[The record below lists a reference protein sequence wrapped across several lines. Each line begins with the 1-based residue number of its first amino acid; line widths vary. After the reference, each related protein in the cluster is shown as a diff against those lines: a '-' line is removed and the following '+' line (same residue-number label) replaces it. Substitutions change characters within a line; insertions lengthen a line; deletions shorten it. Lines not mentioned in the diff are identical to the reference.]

1 MFNSLYNA
9 IKEPFDAADDQ
20 SAFFKEQQNL
30 YQQKRILPTQIP
42 NSMPFFQQNLGTA
55 KDAMQMT
62 DPYTGKVSVPFNDSV
77 LTTMLQGTPAQS
89 PRVEECRRY
98 TGLSGLEQMILD
110 TSANPSSPL
119 RCGFRYKKSSGLVPE
134 VAQGAYGTPQG
145 PLMNQVDSPDALG
158 NGVVWF
164 WDLQK
169 AKKQLLKDSCASL
182 TTCVSLSTL
191 PSIQNGLF
199 VGKIG
204 FCKTSQKFIPI
215 TTAYGQLK
223 AAYPDDPTL
232 GCSSAQ
238 IATTVGQC
246 TMNEGFTDTSELD
259 ATCLQAG
266 SDTLS
271 RDCLLRAVQMAGC
284 SDKGTLYTALQ
295 TASANGPYDGTLKTK
310 KSFQD
315 YQSQQGSARIT
326 QNLFQADQGSMNIA
340 LSEVGKLKSA
350 IQGSPSKTIRTAADD
365 LCTRA
370 GIYDTYDFCADVPGT
385 SLLSAI
391 DFSCVKAYWEKKNG
405 KKQGTLYPGTL
416 TAAYQ
421 IGSAVRTWDEYKN
434 AVNILEQQTHSTNGA
449 VQQDALLKF
458 MGIQPGPAVA
468 LQVPV
473 DATTMGVETIWFDK
487 AVTNPQI
494 GQVFCILGR
503 RIALGKGGNNGKGLP
518 DIPLSTAPIPPTGLT
533 QNVGFISFFDFRLP
547 PVPTDYRIFLQ
558 TVSKDGFRFAVNHV
572 ITDLGT
578 TDNTFSRF
586 TDHPVTTFNNLNTS
600 GLLVKR
606 NQSSI
611 FTVEWYTGTGS
622 HQFQNSIAFR
632 ADGDTGQMSPM
643 TPFYDD
649 RGYVNRDL
657 GMFSILVQES
667 TAPYIAIEVCRR
679 QAPSTGAFSLY
690 ANQVAFQE
698 RRLHSRGLEIQKN
711 GNPSFWTSGSD
722 RASVPGSLG
731 YTHLNDGDTFT
742 SYSKVA
748 FQALQTVTICFRIP
762 QTFQTTMNL
771 FSWVNLE
778 RGYSSRIGYT
788 VTILANG
795 SMQIEIKG
803 QQGTTTQIYPSQLQM
818 GAGAPWY
825 LFVMR
830 VDQFQGNTQGV
841 NIVVDTCSTLQNTG
855 SFPMNSTMT
864 IAKTYSQPYFF
875 SDYGTSSQQ
884 RGELRFGG
892 VGALDLAW
900 FHGFDYKIEEGEQV
914 KREARAGWIRT
925 WYEPDL

>member
-1 MFNSLYNA
+1 MFNSLYSA

-30 YQQKRILPTQIP
+30 YQQKRILPNQIP
-42 NSMPFFQQNLGTA
+42 GATPFVQANLNTA
-55 KDAMQMT
+55 KDALRMS
-62 DPYTGKVSVPFNDSV
+62 DPYTGKASVPFNDSI
-77 LTTMLQGTPAQS
+77 LGTMLQGSPAQS
-89 PRVEECRRY
+89 PRVEECRRF

-110 TSANPSSPL
+110 TSANPNAPL

-145 PLMNQVDSPDALG
+145 PLMNTVDSPDALG

-169 AKKQLLKDSCASL
+169 AKKQLLRDACSAL
-182 TTCVSLSTL
+182 TTCRSLTTL
-191 PSIQNGLF
+191 PSIQNGAF

-215 TTAYGQLK
+215 TNAYGQLK

-232 GCSSAQ
+232 DCTSSQ

-246 TMNEGFTDTSELD
+246 TTNEGFVDTSELD

-266 SDTLS
+266 GGTLS

-295 TASANGPYDGTLKTK
+295 SAAAAGPYDTTLNTK

-315 YQSQQGSARIT
+315 YQSQQGSASMTRS
-326 QNLFQADQGSMNIA
+326 LFRADQGSMNLA
-340 LSEVGKLKSA
+340 LSEVGKIRSA
-350 IQGSPSKTIRTAADD
+350 IQSSPSKAIRTAADD

-370 GIYDTYDFCADVPGT
+370 GIYDTYDFCGDVPGT

-391 DFSCVKAYWEKKNG
+391 DFSCVKSYWENKNG

-416 TAAYQ
+416 AAAYQ
-421 IGSAVRTWDEYKN
+421 VGTGIRTWNDYKN
-434 AVNILEQQTHSTNGA
+434 AVNILEQQTRSSNGS

-458 MGIQPGPAVA
+458 MGIQPGPAPAV
-468 LQVPV
+468 LVPI
-473 DATTMGVETIWFDK
+473 DATTQGVETIWMDK
-487 AVTNPQI
+487 SLRNPQI
-494 GQVFCILGR
+494 GQVFCVLGR
-503 RIALGKGGNNGKGLP
+503 RIGLASQGKGLP
-518 DIPLSTAPIPPTGLT
+518 TIPLSSNPIPPTGLS
-533 QNVGFISFFDFRLP
+533 QNVSFISFFDFRLP
-547 PVPTDYRIFLQ
+547 AVPTDYRIFLQ
-558 TVSKDGFRFAVNHV
+558 TVAKDGFRFAVNHV
-572 ITDLGT
+572 VTELGT
-578 TDNTFSRF
+578 NDNTFSRF
-586 TDHPVTTFNNLNTS
+586 TNHPATTFTNLNTA
-600 GLLVKR
+600 GLLVKK
-606 NQSSI
+606 NQPNI
-611 FTVEWYTGTGS
+611 FTVEWYTDTGA
-622 HQFQNSIAFR
+622 HQFQNSIAFKP
-632 ADGDTGQMSPM
+632 DTAAGQMAPM
-643 TPFYDD
+643 VPFYDNQ
-649 RGYVNRDL
+649 GQLNRDL
-657 GMFSILVQES
+657 GQLSILTQES
-667 TAPYIAIEVCRR
+667 TAPYLAIEVCKRS
-679 QAPSTGAFSLY
+679 APSTGAYSVN

-698 RRLHSRGLEIQKN
+698 RRLYSRGLELQKN
-711 GNPSFWTSGSD
+711 GNPSFFSAASD
-722 RASVPGSLG
+722 RSSVPGNVG
-731 YTHLNDGDTFT
+731 YVRINDGDSFV
-742 SYSKVA
+742 SFSKVA
-748 FQALQTVTICFRIP
+748 FQALQTITVCFRIP

-778 RGYSSRIGYT
+778 RGYTSRIGYT

-795 SMQIEIKG
+795 SMQIEIRG

-841 NIVVDTCSTLQNTG
+841 SVVVDTCSTLQNTG

-875 SDYGTSSQQ
+875 SDYTTNSQQ

-900 FHGFDYKIEEGEQV
+900 FHGFDYKIEEGEHV
-914 KREARAGWIRT
+914 KREARSGWIRT
-925 WYEPDL
+925 WYESDL

>member
-20 SAFFKEQQNL
+20 SAFFKEQQNA
-30 YQQKRILPTQIP
+30 YQQKRILPNKI
-42 NSMPFFQQNLGTA
+42 SDAAPFIQQNLGTA
-55 KDAMQMT
+55 NDALRMT
-62 DPYTGKVSVPFNDSV
+62 DPYTGKVSVPFNDSI
-77 LTTMLQGTPAQS
+77 LTNMLQGSPAQS

-98 TGLSGLEQMILD
+98 TGLSGLEQMILE

-169 AKKQLLKDSCASL
+169 AKKQLLRDSCASL
-182 TTCVSLSTL
+182 TTCTSLTTL

-232 GCSSAQ
+232 GCSSGQ

-266 SDTLS
+266 GGTLT

-284 SDKGTLYTALQ
+284 SDKGTLYMSLQSAATA
-295 TASANGPYDGTLKTK
+295 GPYDTTLRTK

-315 YQSQQGSARIT
+315 YQSQQGSARMT
-326 QNLFQADQGSMNIA
+326 QNLFQADQGSMNVA
-340 LSEVGKLKSA
+340 LSEVGKVKSA
-350 IQGSPSKTIRTAADD
+350 IQSSPSKAIRTAADD

-370 GIYDTYDFCADVPGT
+370 GIYDTYDFCGDIPGT

-391 DFSCVKAYWEKKNG
+391 DFSCVKSYWENKNG
-405 KKQGTLYPGTL
+405 KKEGTLYPGTL
-416 TAAYQ
+416 AA
-421 IGSAVRTWDEYKN
+421 IPGLGNPRTWAEYKN
-434 AVNILEQQTHSTNGA
+434 AVNILEQQTRSTNGA

-458 MGIQPGPAVA
+458 MGIQPGPPVAV
-468 LQVPV
+468 QVPI
-473 DATTMGVETIWFDK
+473 DDTTMGVETIWFDR
-487 AVTNPQI
+487 ALTNPQI

-503 RIALGKGGNNGKGLP
+503 RIALGSKGKGLP
-518 DIPLSTAPIPPTGLT
+518 DIPLSSGPIPPTGLT
-533 QNVGFISFFDFRLP
+533 QNVGCISFFDFRLP
-547 PVPTDYRIFLQ
+547 QLPTDYRIFLQ

-572 ITDLGT
+572 VTDLGT

-586 TDHPVTTFNNLNTS
+586 TDHAPTTFNNLNTS

-606 NQSSI
+606 NQPNI
-611 FTVEWYTGTGS
+611 FTVEWYTGRGA
-622 HQFQNSIAFR
+622 HQFQNSITFKP
-632 ADGDTGQMSPM
+632 DTDAGQMGPM

-649 RGYVNRDL
+649 RGNINREL
-657 GMFSILVQES
+657 ATLSILVQES
-667 TAPYIAIEVCRR
+667 TAPYIAIEVCKR

-698 RRLHSRGLEIQKN
+698 RRIHSRGLEIQKN
-711 GNPSFWTSGSD
+711 GNPSFWTSSSD
-722 RASVPGSLG
+722 RATVPGSLG
-731 YTHLNDGDTFT
+731 YTRLNDGDTFT
-742 SYSKVA
+742 SYSKIA
-748 FQALQTVTICFRIP
+748 FQALQTITICFKVP

-788 VTILANG
+788 VNILANG
-795 SMQIEIKG
+795 SIQIEVKG

-818 GAGAPWY
+818 GSTAPWY
-825 LFVMR
+825 LFIMR
-830 VDQFQGNTQGV
+830 FDQFQGNTQGLS
-841 NIVVDTCSTLQNTG
+841 VVVEKCSTLQNTG
-855 SFPMNSTMT
+855 SLPMNGTTT
-864 IAKTYSQPYFF
+864 IAKTYSEPYFF
-875 SDYGTSSQQ
+875 SDYLTNSQQ

-900 FHGFDYKIEEGEQV
+900 FHGFDYKIEEGEQL

>member
-1 MFNSLYNA
+1 MFNSLYSA

-30 YQQKRILPTQIP
+30 YQQKRILPNQIP
-42 NSMPFFQQNLGTA
+42 GAVPFVQANLNTA
-55 KDAMQMT
+55 KDALRMS
-62 DPYTGKVSVPFNDSV
+62 DPYTGKASVPFNDSI
-77 LTTMLQGTPAQS
+77 LGTMLQGSPAQS

-110 TSANPSSPL
+110 TSANPNAPL
-119 RCGFRYKKSSGLVPE
+119 RCGLRYKKSSGLVPE

-145 PLMNQVDSPDALG
+145 PLMNTVDSPDALG

-169 AKKQLLKDSCASL
+169 AKKQLLKDACASL
-182 TTCVSLSTL
+182 TTCTSLMTL
-191 PSIQNGLF
+191 PSIQNGTF

-215 TTAYGQLK
+215 TNAFGQLK

-232 GCSSAQ
+232 DCTSSQ

-246 TMNEGFTDTSELD
+246 TMNEGFVDTSELD

-266 SDTLS
+266 GGTLS

-284 SDKGTLYTALQ
+284 SDKGTMYTALQ
-295 TASANGPYDGTLKTK
+295 SAAPAGPYDTTLKTK
-310 KSFQD
+310 KSYQD
-315 YQSQQGSARIT
+315 YQSQQGSAAIT
-326 QNLFQADQGSMNIA
+326 QSLFRADQGSMNLA
-340 LSEVGKLKSA
+340 LSEVGKIRSA
-350 IQGSPSKTIRTAADD
+350 IQSSPSKAIRTAADD

-370 GIYDTYDFCADVPGT
+370 GIYDTYDFCSDVPGT

-391 DFSCVKAYWEKKNG
+391 DFSCVKSYWEKKNG
-405 KKQGTLYPGTL
+405 KKQGTLYPNTL
-416 TAAYQ
+416 AAAYQ
-421 IGSAVRTWDEYKN
+421 VGPGIRTWDNYKN
-434 AVNILEQQTHSTNGA
+434 AVNLLEQQTRSSNGS

-458 MGIQPGPAVA
+458 MGIQPGPAPAV
-468 LQVPV
+468 LVPI
-473 DATTMGVETIWFDK
+473 DATTQGVETIWMDRSLR
-487 AVTNPQI
+487 NPQI

-503 RIALGKGGNNGKGLP
+503 RIGLSSQNKGLP
-518 DIPLSTAPIPPTGLT
+518 NIPLSSEPIPPTGLA

-547 PVPTDYRIFLQ
+547 SVPTDYRIFLQ
-558 TVSKDGFRFAVNHV
+558 TISKDGFRFAVNRV

-578 TDNTFSRF
+578 NDNTFSRF
-586 TDHPVTTFNNLNTS
+586 TNQSAATFTNLNTA
-600 GLLVKR
+600 GLLIKK
-606 NQSSI
+606 NQPNI
-611 FTVEWYTGTGS
+611 ITVEWNKATGA
-622 HQFQNSIAFR
+622 HQFQNSVAFKP
-632 ADGDTGQMSPM
+632 DTAGGQMSTM
-643 TPFYDD
+643 TPFYDSQ
-649 RGYVNRDL
+649 GNINREL
-657 GMFSILVQES
+657 GQLTILTQES
-667 TAPYIAIEVCRR
+667 TAPYIAIEVCKRS
-679 QAPSTGAFSLY
+679 APSTGAYSVN

-698 RRLHSRGLEIQKN
+698 RRLYSRGLELQKN
-711 GNPSFWTSGSD
+711 GNPSFFSGASD
-722 RASVPGSLG
+722 RSSVPGNVG
-731 YTHLNDGDTFT
+731 YVRVNDGDSFV
-742 SYSKVA
+742 SFSKVA
-748 FQALQTVTICFRIP
+748 FQALQTITICFRIP

-778 RGYSSRIGYT
+778 RGYTSRIGYT

-818 GAGAPWY
+818 GSGAPWY

-841 NIVVDTCSTLQNTG
+841 TVVVEACSTLQNTG
-855 SFPMNSTMT
+855 SFPMNSTMS

-875 SDYGTSSQQ
+875 SDYATNAQQ

-900 FHGFDYKIEEGEQV
+900 FHGFDYKIEEGEQI
-914 KREARAGWIRT
+914 KREARSGWIRT
-925 WYEPDL
+925 WYESDL